1 MRMTVRPLC
10 FAIAA
15 ALLSAL
21 PCPSLAWA
29 ANGDHG
35 DQREHHHGHPD
46 DHRSHGEH
54 ERELDEVV
62 VTASPL
68 RQRPDEVAMPVEVLS
83 GTELDD
89 RRAAT
94 LGESVALSAIIEG
107 SRTPERSEFD
117 RIRDEEGLGAAIAWR
132 EARLSKS

>member
-54 ERELDEVV
+54 ERELEEVV
-62 VTASPL
+62 VTASRL
-68 RQRPDEVAMPVEVLS
+68 RCGRSWPAPRWR
-83 GTELDD
+83 G
-89 RRAAT
+89 RRMAAT
-94 LGESVALSAIIEG
+94 ASSA
-107 SRTPERSEFD
+107 STTTATPTT
-117 RIRDEEGLGAAIAWR
+117 IAATASTNASWR
-132 EARLSKS
+132 RWW